1 MKRPPFRAPLPLL
14 PRFPPLPH
22 PLLLPLLSFA
32 EHRRKIPP
40 RVRKEAKYRGEFP
53 TISLTVRIFFSPVLF
68 IQEEELHYNVTAGI
82 VLSDHSL
89 VLQSITRESAGRY
102 SCTAVNVEGRATS
115 NVVDL
120 EVMCEYIL
128 SCCVLGKKER
138 KKEGRKYI
146 FYFLYRILKKVLN
159 LKTLCVSRAKKKQSL
174 LFASTC

>member
-1 MKRPPFRAPLPLL
+1 MKRPPFRAPLP
-14 PRFPPLPH
+14 PPST
-22 PLLLPLLSFA
+22 LSPTPA
-32 EHRRKIPP
+32 STSPSTSLVRRKISP
-40 RVRKEAKYRGEFP
+40 RVRKEAKYRGEFPSSP